1 VKKIGVIVITAI
13 AILLTGCGTSQKFQ
27 SQTISE
33 NDVSAI
39 SIDSTADFSVTRVV
53 VLANGVAE
61 IMNSLNAK
69 SILVGRDISST
80 EKELK
85 DIPIVTSG
93 HQVLPEKVIGLKPD
107 LVIVDA
113 STGPKSALDQIRAVG
128 IKVVETPES
137 WTLSDIATKVSAV
150 ASAIGAPQQGDVFN
164 QAFAKE
170 VKTSTIATNPR
181 IAFLYLRGTS
191 SVYLIGGPGSGSD
204 SLIEAIGATDV
215 GAKTLPNPFNTMTAE
230 SLATLNPDVIIV
242 MTKGLQSVG
251 GISGLLKLPGVAQ
264 TQAGKNQAVI
274 DVDDSL
280 LLSYGPRTPSL
291 VIALARAVEAVTK

>member
-1 VKKIGVIVITAI
+1 VKKLGLIAL
-13 AILLTGCGTSQKFQ
+13 AILPLLLTACGTSQEYK
-27 SQTISE
+27 SQTITE
-33 NDVSAI
+33 KDVSAI
-39 SIDSTADFSVTRVV
+39 SIDSSAQFSVSRVV

-80 EKELK
+80 ESELK

-93 HQVLPEKVIGLKPD
+93 HQVLSEKVIALKPD
-107 LVIVDA
+107 LVIIDA
-113 STGPKSALDQIRAVG
+113 STGPKSALDQIKSAG
-128 IKVVETPES
+128 IKIVQTPES
-137 WTLSDIATKVSAV
+137 WTLADIPIKVAAV
-150 ASAIGAPQQGDVFN
+150 ATAIGSPQQGN
-164 QAFAKE
+164 QLNAAFTSQL
-170 VKTSTIATNPR
+170 KTSKIPSNPR

-191 SVYLIGGPGSGSD
+191 SVYLIGGKGSGAD
-204 SLIEAIGATDV
+204 SLISAIGATDI
-215 GAKTLPNPFNTMTAE
+215 GAQSLPNPFNTMTAE

-242 MTKGLQSVG
+242 MSKGLQSVG

-280 LLSYGPRTPSL
+280 LLSFGPRTPAL
-291 VIALARAVEAVTK
+291 VQALADAVTAVTK

>member
-1 VKKIGVIVITAI
+1 MKKFGVIAITAL
-13 AILLTGCGTSQKFQ
+13 AVLLTGCGTSQNFQ

-39 SIDSTADFSVTRVV
+39 SIDATTNFSVSRVV

-61 IMNSLNAK
+61 IMNALNAK

-93 HQVLPEKVIGLKPD
+93 HQVMPEKVIELKPD
-107 LVIVDA
+107 LVIIDA
-113 STGPKSALDQIRAVG
+113 STGPKAAIDQIRNAG
-128 IKVVETPES
+128 IKIVETPES
-137 WTLSDIATKVSAV
+137 WTLSDIPTKVSAV
-150 ASAIGAPQQGDVFN
+150 ASAIGAQQQGDLLN

-170 VKTSTIATNPR
+170 LKTSTIATKPR

-204 SLIEAIGATDV
+204 SLIQAIGATDV
-215 GAKTLPNPFNTMTAE
+215 GAKSLPNPFNTMTAE

-291 VIALARAVEAVTK
+291 VTALAKAVAAVTK

>member
-1 VKKIGVIVITAI
+1 MKKFGVIAITAL
-13 AILLTGCGTSQKFQ
+13 AVLLTGCGTSQNFQ

-39 SIDSTADFSVTRVV
+39 SIDATTNFSVSRVV

-61 IMNSLNAK
+61 IMNALNAK

-93 HQVLPEKVIGLKPD
+93 HQVLPEKIIELKPD
-107 LVIVDA
+107 LIIIDA
-113 STGPKSALDQIRAVG
+113 STGPKAALDQIRNAG
-128 IKVVETPES
+128 IKIIETPES
-137 WTLSDIATKVSAV
+137 WTLTDIPTKVSAV
-150 ASAIGAPQQGDVFN
+150 ASAIGATTQGDLLN

-170 VKTSTIATNPR
+170 LKTSTIATKPR

-215 GAKTLPNPFNTMTAE
+215 GAKSLPNPFNTMTAE

-280 LLSYGPRTPSL
+280 LLSFGPRTPSL
-291 VIALARAVEAVTK
+291 INALAKAVTAVTK

>member
-1 VKKIGVIVITAI
+1 VKKFGVIAITAL
-13 AILLTGCGTSQKFQ
+13 AVLLTGCGTSQNFQ

-39 SIDSTADFSVTRVV
+39 SIDATTNFSVSRVV

-61 IMNSLNAK
+61 IMNALNAK

-93 HQVLPEKVIGLKPD
+93 HQVMPEKVIELKPD
-107 LVIVDA
+107 LVIIDA
-113 STGPKSALDQIRAVG
+113 STGPKAALDQIRTAG
-128 IKVVETPES
+128 IKIVETPES
-137 WTLSDIATKVSAV
+137 WTLADIPTKVSAV
-150 ASAIGAPQQGDVFN
+150 ASAIGAPQQGDLLN

-170 VKTSTIATNPR
+170 LKTSAIATKPR

-204 SLIEAIGATDV
+204 SLIQAIGATDI
-215 GAKTLPNPFNTMTAE
+215 GAKSLPNPFNTMTAE

-251 GISGLLKLPGVAQ
+251 GISGLLKLPGIAQ

-280 LLSYGPRTPSL
+280 LLSFGPRTPAL
-291 VIALARAVEAVTK
+291 VQALADAVTAVTK

>member
-1 VKKIGVIVITAI
+1 MKKFGVIAITAL
-13 AILLTGCGTSQKFQ
+13 AVLLTGCGTSQNFQ

-39 SIDSTADFSVTRVV
+39 SIDATTNFSVSRVV

-61 IMNSLNAK
+61 IMNALNAK

-93 HQVLPEKVIGLKPD
+93 HQVMPEKVIELKPD
-107 LVIVDA
+107 LVIIDA
-113 STGPKSALDQIRAVG
+113 STGPKAAIDQIRNAG
-128 IKVVETPES
+128 IKIVETPES
-137 WTLSDIATKVSAV
+137 WTLSDIPTKVSAV
-150 ASAIGAPQQGDVFN
+150 ASAIGAQQQGDLLN

-170 VKTSTIATNPR
+170 LKTSTIATKPR

-204 SLIEAIGATDV
+204 SLIQAIGATDV
-215 GAKTLPNPFNTMTAE
+215 GAKSLPNPFNTMTAE

-291 VIALARAVEAVTK
+291 VTALAKAVAAVTT